1 MKKLATLFSSV
12 YQPSQVQHPTSCYEV
27 FMRSAN
33 FYINRSDL
41 NIHHVVPQHHK
52 IARVE
57 PKPTRFKLVLVELNE
72 LDHMVYMSVNLK

>member
-1 MKKLATLFSSV
+1 MKKLATLFSYV

-41 NIHHVVPQHHK
+41 NIHHVVPQHHQ
-52 IARVE
+52 IARG
-57 PKPTRFKLVLVELNE
+57 ELNE
-72 LDHMVYMSVNLK
+72 LDHVVYISVNLK

>member
-52 IARVE
+52 IARGD
-57 PKPTRFKLVLVELNE
+57 LNE
-72 LDHMVYMSVNLK
+72 LDHVV